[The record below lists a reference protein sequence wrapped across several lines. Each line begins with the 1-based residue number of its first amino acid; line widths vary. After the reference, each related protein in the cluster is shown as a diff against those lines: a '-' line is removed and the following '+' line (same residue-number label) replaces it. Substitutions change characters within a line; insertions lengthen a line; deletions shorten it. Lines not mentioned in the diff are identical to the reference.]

1 MHNRINHTGATH
13 VPTKANAHDQNGIE
27 GIHTHNHFI
36 KSVTVWL
43 SRWADPIGWALL
55 ALVAV
60 FVGRVWA

>member
-1 MHNRINHTGATH
+1 MQKENRHPFAGNDG
-13 VPTKANAHDQNGIE
+13 QNTQG
-27 GIHTHNHFI
+27 HFI

-43 SRWADPIGWALL
+43 ACWADPISWALL